1 MKHPII
7 LACGAFAVASTLTL
21 AAQTPPTPQTPK
33 PSPTAPAAARTDE
46 KTITVSGCL
55 KAWDAAAN
63 APATGT
69 PTTPGTTAGAPA
81 SRFVLTNVQPDT
93 MAPRTETAT
102 TPGASSTTAMG
113 PKQYVLTADAG
124 VNLAAHLNHQVRVTG
139 KATSM
144 ADHSAAGSTRPGDP
158 ARPGTVPAPKPTDPA
173 PTTAVND
180 MAKAWSTLAV
190 TSVTMVSATC
200 TGATF

>member
-7 LACGAFAVASTLTL
+7 LACGAVTVASTLTL

-33 PSPTAPAAARTDE
+33 PSPTAPAPARTDE
-46 KTITVSGCL
+46 KTTTVTGCL
-55 KAWDAAAN
+55 KAWDAATN

-93 MAPRTETAT
+93 MARSESAT
-102 TPGASSTTAMG
+102 TPGASSATAMG

-139 KATSM
+139 KVTTM

-158 ARPGTVPAPKPTDPA
+158 ARPGTEPKPTDP
-173 PTTAVND
+173 PRTTDKND
-180 MAKAWSTLAV
+180 MAKTWSTLAV

-200 TGATF
+200 TGATL